1 MKHKK
6 NKKFKKLNKMTLA
19 AIVIIGTFL
28 IFYVGMF
35 LGIMYELLLVTGG

>member
-19 AIVIIGTFL
+19 AIAIIGTFL
-28 IFYVGMF
+28 IFYVGIL
-35 LGIMYELLLVTGG
+35 LGIMYELLLATGG